1 MFPTLKRLYNL
12 KLFDKT
18 KIAES
23 VECNWITKEQYTEIT
38 GEPYPELVNPPTNI
52 NVQTHSYQA
61 TIEAE

>member
-12 KLFDKT
+12 GLFGED

-23 VECNWITKEQYTEIT
+23 VKAGWITPEQYKEIT
-38 GEPYPELVNPPTNI
+38 GDPFPQVVDEPTNI
-52 NVQTHSYQA
+52 NVHAHSYQA

>member
-1 MFPTLKRLYNL
+1 MFPTLKRLYDL

-23 VECNWITKEQYTEIT
+23 VKAGWITPEQYKEIT
-38 GEPYPELVNPPTNI
+38 GDPFPQAVDEPTNI
-52 NVQTHSYQA
+52 NVHSHSYQA

>member
-1 MFPTLKRLYNL
+1 MFPTLKRLYDL

-18 KIAES
+18 KIFES

-38 GEPYPELVNPPTNI
+38 GKPFPQAVDEPKNI
-52 NVQTHSYQA
+52 NVHAHSYQA

>member
-1 MFPTLKRLYNL
+1 MFPTLKRLYDL

-38 GEPYPELVNPPTNI
+38 GEPYPGSVDTPTNI
-52 NVQTHSYQA
+52 NIHAHSYQA

>member
-1 MFPTLKRLYNL
+1 MFPTLKRLYDL

-38 GEPYPELVNPPTNI
+38 GEKYPE
-52 NVQTHSYQA
+52 
-61 TIEAE
+61 EA